1 MSIGVA
7 ITGLGV
13 VSALGYSVGEM
24 VSRIEQGQLAVEEV
38 PWTRDQADRCD
49 WWAPIKDFDPAQ
61 CMDAKVVAGTN
72 PFAQYALAAAVSALT
87 DAGIDR
93 LHPIRT
99 ALVIGTTIGGASSIE
114 RAQFDAAVHGL
125 DAISPKILIAAW
137 PNMAAAQMAMR
148 WDLHGPSLTV
158 STACASSLDALG
170 IGARLVRSGV
180 ADVALVGGVEAGL
193 GIGVAQDGFV
203 PATGYARAL
212 YGMSATTKDP
222 AAACLPFDR
231 RRGGMVMGEG
241 AGMLVLESA
250 QHAAARG
257 ARPHAWVEGYGSLSD
272 GHHPS
277 SPDPSGK
284 WEMRAMQ
291 LAMDEGGIA
300 ASDVDAIAAHGTGTP
315 KGDAAEIRAINGL
328 FARRAAPVPV
338 MSIKGALGHPA
349 GASGALSLI
358 AAVHGMNRGELIH
371 TPCTAEV
378 DPEVEFD
385 VVLRKPR
392 RMSIEH
398 LQVNAFGFG
407 GQNASIVLRA
417 DSSGRCG

>member
-13 VSALGYSVGEM
+13 VSALGYSAGEM
-24 VSRIEQGQLAVEEV
+24 VSRIEQGELAVEEV
-38 PWTRDQADRCD
+38 PWTRDQADRSD
-49 WWAPIKDFDPAQ
+49 WWAPIKDFEPALW
-61 CMDAKVVAGTN
+61 MDEKVVAGTN
-72 PFAQYALAAAVSALT
+72 PFAQYALAAAVSALN
-87 DAGIDR
+87 DAGLDR
-93 LHPIRT
+93 LDPIRT
-99 ALVIGTTIGGASSIE
+99 AVLMGTTIGGASSIE
-114 RAQFDAAVHGL
+114 RAQFDAGEHGL
-125 DAISPKILIAAW
+125 DAISPKILIASW

-148 WDLHGPSLTV
+148 WDLHGPCLTM
-158 STACASSLDALG
+158 STACASSLDAIG
-170 IGARLVRSGV
+170 TGARLIRSGV

-193 GIGVAQDGFV
+193 GIGVGQDGFV

-212 YGMSATTKDP
+212 YGMSAVTDDP

-250 QHAAARG
+250 EHAAARG
-257 ARPHAWVEGYGSLSD
+257 APTHAWIEGYGSLSD

-277 SPDPSGK
+277 SPDPSGR

-291 LAMDEGGIA
+291 LAIEEAGISPA
-300 ASDVDAIAAHGTGTP
+300 DVDAIAAHGTGTP

-328 FARRAAPVPV
+328 FGERATPVPV
-338 MSIKGALGHPA
+338 MSLKGALGHPA

-358 AAVHGMNRGELIH
+358 AAVHGMNRGEFMH

-378 DPEVEFD
+378 DPEVEFE
-385 VVLRKPR
+385 VVLHTPTRLT
-392 RMSIEH
+392 IEH

-407 GQNASIVLRA
+407 GQNASLVLRA
-417 DSSGRCG
+417 ERNGQC